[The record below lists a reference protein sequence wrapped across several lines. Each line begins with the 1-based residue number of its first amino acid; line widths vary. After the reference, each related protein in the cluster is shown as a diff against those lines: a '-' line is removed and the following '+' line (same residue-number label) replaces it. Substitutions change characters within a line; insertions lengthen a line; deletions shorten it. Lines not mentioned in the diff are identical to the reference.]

1 MPKPDETAALAP
13 SLCCCCSS
21 LPPDFLHRHRNVVS
35 FIGAVTEQPN
45 LCVITEY
52 MARGSMHDLLHKVGL
67 RPDTEWLLKIAS
79 DVAHGVKYL
88 HGCKPPIIHRD
99 LKSQNILVDGQWTA
113 KIADF
118 GLSRFFQVTRLVL
131 AVLRCDPLLR
141 PMSSRKVCV

>member
-1 MPKPDETAALAP
+1 M
-13 SLCCCCSS
+13 
-21 LPPDFLHRHRNVVS
+21 VS

-118 GLSRFFQVTRLVL
+118 GLSRFFQVSRTLCARLASASSCRFASAPIVWNMGVGNGTM
-131 AVLRCDPLLR
+131 AAAPCR
-141 PMSSRKVCV
+141 PC